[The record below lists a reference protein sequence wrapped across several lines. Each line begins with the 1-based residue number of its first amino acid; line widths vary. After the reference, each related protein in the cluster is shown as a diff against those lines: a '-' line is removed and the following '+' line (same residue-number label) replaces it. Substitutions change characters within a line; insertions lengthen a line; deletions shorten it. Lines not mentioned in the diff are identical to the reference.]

1 MLPITSNL
9 EPTTQRNKGWL
20 LVYVCSG
27 YLAGRCMNPDCDWA
41 HPAPLLMD
49 QERKRK
55 WQLESLL
62 AAARTRYEI
71 EQTLAAQSDSAGW
84 AAFSQSFQGDEN
96 SKPAASVV
104 QSNIA
109 IRETSGPRLSIGSCI
124 RPRRPRSKLVAGVAE
139 MVPEA
144 VEIGEQ
150 AEKGQEMVEQR
161 PEDEDP
167 QNPNAHAE
175 VPVAGHDADLEV
187 AGDEQIS
194 MAGQAEDVQQL
205 QGEDQASRP
214 ETVFKAT
221 SLVKKRC
228 KRGKYIRKPKFGK
241 VEAGEVPLATRAGS
255 IEPLQAALDAPTP
268 GAFPQ
273 KKVIRKR
280 TLKPANNPRKK
291 KLKLSEVEPQI
302 QHEADE
308 TVAAEQV
315 EPVNVEEPAE
325 GLTTRSGKICKVPSP
340 LCRKYGPRKG
350 RRNLKPGFQAKPLR
364 AVLPRKAKQEVGPPA
379 GSRHGADDAQEE
391 QGAQEVQRVQQPTSS
406 RIQLATPTTS
416 EMTSTRIKLGRGKY
430 QRKKKLLTE
439 PAGEAEQVQ
448 AEGEAVDQH
457 MHKQPLSSGDR
468 GDIEE
473 MVRAHVAKLV
483 YATGARPNDP
493 GQIDMDALLDE
504 CVRHCST
511 RLEKMMRERL
521 APEPPAHQARNFQM
535 QKLNKAAVASEEG
548 APAQPPFFQV
558 GEQHLDQ
565 DAQKPKQ
572 LFSYFGDED
581 PETPTNQQP
590 GWLGVDWC
598 AASPPALQDPG
609 EQDLEHEDQPRDLV
623 EVPETAAAHPAEDD
637 VELADEEAD
646 PNIDQHPVVD
656 ATEELE
662 EPELAKLSQSQA
674 SQPEPENEEQ
684 SDADELAV
692 VKACLDVIN
701 QICGVNTDGA
711 DGTKMDFDGLVLVE
725 VPRCQAGQEG
735 QPMATDP
742 NMNAEENENESHN
755 FAEVAKIDEVLEA
768 DKASCDVNGN
778 DGIVEQEETAHVP
791 VLNAEDADPPVQHL
805 SAFPL
810 GYDHD
815 YCRRQDEPVAAPKSQ
830 ETQLLSKN
838 AEQLDGDDQPT
849 DDDCVDMRG
858 LVEIV
863 TAAAVDDEK
872 TAALDADVRLEEPLS
887 ETGQEVQEPSMD
899 LNMGHDEAEQEEAV
913 EIQTLEDEVDI

>member
-1 MLPITSNL
+1 MLHAQP
-9 EPTTQRNKGWL
+9 G
-20 LVYVCSG
+20 
-27 YLAGRCMNPDCDWA
+27 A
-41 HPAPLLMD
+41 
-49 QERKRK
+49 QEAEA
-55 WQLESLL
+55 QQP
-62 AAARTRYEI
+62 EI
-71 EQTLAAQSDSAGW
+71 EPNEHEKLKQKRMEDVGLEAAPR
-84 AAFSQSFQGDEN
+84 
-96 SKPAASVV
+96 KPAR
-104 QSNIA
+104 
-109 IRETSGPRLSIGSCI
+109 IRQLPRKLHDFQMNDLSEDEKTTGKP

-150 AEKGQEMVEQR
+150 AEKGQEMVEQQ
-161 PEDEDP
+161 PEDKDP
-167 QNPNAHAE
+167 QNPDDHAE
-175 VPVAGHDADLEV
+175 VPVAEHDADIEGQRKPPKRRKYPLEQRKFRRAKPGPKPKPRPQV
-187 AGDEQIS
+187 VVEIQKFQRAGNEQVS
-194 MAGQAEDVQQL
+194 MAPGQPEDVQQL
-205 QGEDQASRP
+205 QEG
-214 ETVFKAT
+214 
-221 SLVKKRC
+221 KRSHA
-228 KRGKYIRKPKFGK
+228 
-241 VEAGEVPLATRAGS
+241 EEVPLATRAESNEQLRGVL
-255 IEPLQAALDAPTP
+255 EAPTP

-280 TLKPANNPRKK
+280 TLKPANYPRKK

-308 TVAAEQV
+308 TVAAEQAQQV
-315 EPVNVEEPAE
+315 QIQGDGQ
-325 GLTTRSGKICKVPSP
+325 GLTTRSGKICKVLSP

-350 RRNLKPGFQAKPLR
+350 RRNPKPGFQAKPLR
-364 AVLPRKAKQEVGPPA
+364 AILPRKAKEEVG
-379 GSRHGADDAQEE
+379 
-391 QGAQEVQRVQQPTSS
+391 
-406 RIQLATPTTS
+406 LATPTTS

-439 PAGEAEQVQ
+439 IAGIDKFQPAGEAEQVQ
-448 AEGEAVDQH
+448 AEGETVDQH
-457 MHKQPLSSGDR
+457 MHKQPPSSGDR

-483 YATGARPNDP
+483 DAAGARPNDP
-493 GQIDMDALLDE
+493 SQIDMDALLDE
-504 CVRHCST
+504 CVRHCRA
-511 RLEKMMRERL
+511 RLQKMMR
-521 APEPPAHQARNFQM
+521 
-535 QKLNKAAVASEEG
+535 
-548 APAQPPFFQV
+548 
-558 GEQHLDQ
+558 
-565 DAQKPKQ
+565 
-572 LFSYFGDED
+572 
-581 PETPTNQQP
+581 
-590 GWLGVDWC
+590 
-598 AASPPALQDPG
+598 
-609 EQDLEHEDQPRDLV
+609 EDQPRDLV
-623 EVPETAAAHPAEDD
+623 EVPETAAAHPATDD

-815 YCRRQDEPVAAPKSQ
+815 YCRRQDEPVAAPESQ

-838 AEQLDGDDQPT
+838 AEQLDGDDQPA
-849 DDDCVDMRG
+849 DDDCVDMRD
-858 LVEIV
+858 LVEVV
-863 TAAAVDDEK
+863 TAATVDDEK
-872 TAALDADVRLEEPLS
+872 TAARNEHARLEEPLS
-887 ETGQEVQEPSMD
+887 KAGQEVQEPSMD
-899 LNMGHDEAEQEEAV
+899 LNMNTEENETERNDVNAFAKIDEAFEADKASCDMNGNGTFEQV
-913 EIQTLEDEVDI
+913 EIDNAPVSNSPLSDFCEVADVAGPHVRILSEEPEFEMVDEVQADEEVQTDDSTHSMNTEIPIVAAIENEDRQVLLQQLQQQPQRQVHPLPPFWDAPWLYLNPEQLLALNVALLNNMPADQRDTLLNWYGAAGYL